1 MSSWRPIRRLPHW
14 LRWIPD
20 PALTLLRRLAWL
32 AAASLVLFSGIAFF
46 YFLLAQRFDI
56 TQVEKLPAGTLLYDV
71 NGIEIDTGSHSGRR
85 LVKRTDIPEFLVQAL
100 QAREDARFFH
110 HHGVDLRGLAR
121 ATLRNIK
128 DWDFTQGASTLSMQ
142 LARNTFDIRQKSIHR
157 KLLEIA
163 ITLRIESRYS
173 KDEILTHYLN
183 RIYFGSGADGIEQA
197 ARTYFG
203 KSTRDLS
210 ESESAL
216 LVGIIRGPHLF
227 SPFRKLPK
235 AIEQRNQTL
244 ARMVDA
250 GFLTPDRMASIKS
263 ETISLVAENDR
274 QSQTSYALQAA
285 QRELESVLDE
295 ESLQL
300 GGLHVITTLN
310 VKWQQRLETELEYA
324 VRQLES
330 EKSWKHPL
338 PAQHTPGTETSYV
351 QYAAITT
358 ETKSGAVLA
367 LIGGRDFS
375 HSRLDRTHT
384 RRDLGSAFEP
394 FIAAAAAERGKL
406 ILPGRPLQTGRQIGY
421 AEVQRIARRCGIK
434 GPFVDSEDLFRGAVA
449 ATPREMSVGL
459 ATLGNNGKRPRMFFI
474 REVRKPSGEVIYRAK
489 PSPSQALTQIAARDA
504 ASVLSKSGS
513 TRNFTG
519 STASEREAWTLRLG
533 PTGSTAIWIGF
544 DKPTTI
550 APEKRLKSLLD
561 EFVQRLGND

>member
-1 MSSWRPIRRLPHW
+1 MSTWRPIRRLPRW
-14 LRWIPD
+14 LQWIPAPVLD
-20 PALTLLRRLAWL
+20 LLRKLAWL
-32 AAASLVLFSGIAFF
+32 SLAALVALSGIAFF
-46 YFLLAQRFDI
+46 YFLLATRFDI
-56 TQVEKLPAGTLLYDV
+56 REVERLPSGTLFYDS
-71 NGIEIDTGSHSGRR
+71 NGIEIDTGRRSGRR
-85 LVKRTDIPEFLVQAL
+85 LVTRQDIPDFLVQAL
-100 QAREDARFFH
+100 QAREDARFFD

-128 DWDFTQGASTLSMQ
+128 DCDFTQGASTLSMQ

-163 ITLRIESRYS
+163 ITLRVESRYS

-183 RIYFGSGADGIEQA
+183 RIYFGAGADGIEQA

-227 SPFRKLPK
+227 SPFRNLPK
-235 AIEQRNQTL
+235 ALEQRNQTL

-250 GFLTPDRMASIKS
+250 DLLTEARRAEIMAAGIQ
-263 ETISLVAENDR
+263 LVAEGDR
-274 QSQTSYALQAA
+274 QAQTSYALQAA

-295 ESLQL
+295 DALQH
-300 GGLHVITTLN
+300 GGLHVVTTLN
-310 VKWQQRLETELEYA
+310 VKWQQRLETELEKA

-338 PAQHTPGTETSYV
+338 PANHSRGAETSYV
-351 QYAAITT
+351 QYAAVTT

-406 ILPGRPLQTGRQIGY
+406 ILPGRPLQTGRQIGP
-421 AEVQRIARRCGIK
+421 AEVQRIARRCGIN

-449 ATPREMSVGL
+449 ATPREMSLGL
-459 ATLGNNGKRPRMFFI
+459 ATLGNGGKRPRPFFI
-474 REVRKPSGEVIYRAK
+474 REVRKPSGEVLYRAN
-489 PSPSQALTQIAARDA
+489 PDLTQALGQNAARDA
-504 ASVLSKSGS
+504 ASVLAKRGG
-513 TRNFTG
+513 TRCFTG
-519 STASEREAWTLRLG
+519 ATASEREAWTLRLG
-533 PTGSTAIWIGF
+533 PSGSTAIWIGF
-544 DKPTTI
+544 DKPTAI
-550 APEKRLKSLLD
+550 AHDSRLNSLLD
-561 EFVQRLGND
+561 EFVNRLGNE

>member
-20 PALTLLRRLAWL
+20 PVLAFLRKLAWL
-32 AAASLVLFSGIAFF
+32 AAASIVLFLGVAFV
-46 YFLLAQRFDI
+46 YYLLARRFDI
-56 TQVEKLPAGTLLYDV
+56 SEVEKLPAGTLFYDSS
-71 NGIEIDTGSHSGRR
+71 GIEIDTGSHSGRR
-85 LVKRTDIPEFLVQAL
+85 LVQRQDIPDFLVHAL
-100 QAREDARFFH
+100 QAREDARFYRH
-110 HHGVDLRGLAR
+110 RGVDVRGLAR

-142 LARNTFDIRQKSIHR
+142 LARNTFDIRRKSIHR

-183 RIYFGSGADGIEQA
+183 RIYFGAGADGIEQA

-203 KSTRDLS
+203 KPTRDLS

-227 SPFRKLPK
+227 SPFRDLPK
-235 AIEQRNQTL
+235 AVEQRNQTL

-250 GFLTPDRMASIKS
+250 GLLPPARMASIKN
-263 ETISLVAENDR
+263 EPISLVSESDR
-274 QSQTSYALQAA
+274 QTQTSYALQAA
-285 QRELESVLDE
+285 QRELESVLDP

-300 GGLHVITTLN
+300 GGLHVVTTLN
-310 VKWQQRLETELEYA
+310 VKWQQRLETELEFA
-324 VRQLES
+324 VRQIES

-338 PAQHTPGTETSYV
+338 PAQHTRGAETAYL
-351 QYAAITT
+351 QYAAVTT

-375 HSRLDRTHT
+375 HSRLDRTRT

-406 ILPGRPLQTGRQIGY
+406 ILPGRPIQTGRQIGP

-449 ATPREMSVGL
+449 ATPREMSTGL
-459 ATLGNNGKRPRMFFI
+459 ATLGNKGKRPRMFFI
-474 REVRKPSGEVIYRAK
+474 REVRKPSGQVIYRAH
-489 PSPSQALTQIAARDA
+489 PNPSQALTEAAARDA
-504 ASVLSKSGS
+504 TSILSKRGS

-544 DKPTTI
+544 DKPTAI
-550 APEKRLKSLLD
+550 APQNRLKSLLD